1 MRIKPAFLRTVLGCV
16 LGVLPP
22 VAYADYPSKPVRL
35 IVPFAPGGGTDIV
48 ARGLAQKLNDAWGR
62 PVIVDNRPGA
72 GSTIGTGPALIDVLK
87 QFSAIGLEAR
97 GSSPAEFGA
106 LIRSEIKKS
115 ARVVQESGARI
126 E

>member
-48 ARGLAQKLNDAWGR
+48 ARVLAQKLNDACLRQGLR
-62 PVIVDNRPGA
+62 YTASALLVIA
-72 GSTIGTGPALIDVLK
+72 
-87 QFSAIGLEAR
+87 AR
-97 GSSPAEFGA
+97 DDLYDA
-106 LIRSEIKKS
+106 
-115 ARVVQESGARI
+115 ARR
-126 E
+126 